1 MYWQHTVSGSRKLR
15 DIIPNGGDSTE
26 KGPAQSVSYSEA
38 SLQCNIRKRKDSPGI
53 SLSLSRPM
61 WVLLLLLLALLML
74 LCVLSL
80 SPVLLPGKF
89 HEQGDSDSATPW
101 TAARQGP
108 LCMGFSSQEYWN
120 GFPFPP
126 TGDLSNP
133 GIAPVPYAS
142 CIGRQILYNLSHLRS
157 PGTCKHHS
165 HLVF

>member
-1 MYWQHTVSGSRKLR
+1 
-15 DIIPNGGDSTE
+15 
-26 KGPAQSVSYSEA
+26 
-38 SLQCNIRKRKDSPGI
+38 
-53 SLSLSRPM
+53 M

-126 TGDLSNP
+126 PGDLPNP
-133 GIAPVPYAS
+133 GMETLSPVALALQADSLPM
-142 CIGRQILYNLSHLRS
+142 SHQGSRS
-157 PGTCKHHS
+157 DNM
-165 HLVF
+165 